1 MANTVQDLRRTLK
14 RGDLM
19 SIAVGQIIGSG
30 VMVMSIVALGMT
42 GRSVNI
48 AFVIAAIL
56 TCFGA
61 LPTIYLGSTIR
72 LLGGIYSQAAI
83 FVGERFAGYYS
94 VVQIFSSMSQ
104 AMFAT
109 GLASYLGSL
118 VPVVRDNQLIF
129 GILFYIAFV
138 ILNLMGTDKMAKAQQ
153 FMFYLLV
160 IALIMF
166 TAFGLPKVHWAGY
179 FGNELFDAPLFSN
192 GISGLLEAASYLT
205 FATGGATVVVSFSSE
220 CVNPTKDIPIVV
232 IVSTVAVA
240 VLYAFMATC
249 IGGILPAPQ
258 VMEAGNLSV
267 IALEIMP
274 APCYYFCIICG
285 ACFALGTTLNSSIG
299 SAIKPLFAAAA
310 DGWFPVVFTKLNKNK
325 VPYAWILT
333 FAAVNIVA
341 LVSGM
346 NISMLGK
353 LVLFIGNVNSFIL
366 VLGAMKLPKLF
377 PEAWAKSP
385 FHVSDAVLKGSL
397 CCTLA
402 VLAMQAYMNCKGQ
415 PTWVLIA
422 NACMFI
428 FAWFYSGAML
438 KSGKVHVTANYELA

>member
-1 MANTVQDLRRTLK
+1 
-14 RGDLM
+14 
-19 SIAVGQIIGSG
+19 
-30 VMVMSIVALGMT
+30 
-42 GRSVNI
+42 
-48 AFVIAAIL
+48 
-56 TCFGA
+56 
-61 LPTIYLGSTIR
+61 
-72 LLGGIYSQAAI
+72 
-83 FVGERFAGYYS
+83 
-94 VVQIFSSMSQ
+94 
-104 AMFAT
+104 
-109 GLASYLGSL
+109 
-118 VPVVRDNQLIF
+118 
-129 GILFYIAFV
+129 
-138 ILNLMGTDKMAKAQQ
+138 
-153 FMFYLLV
+153 
-160 IALIMF
+160 
-166 TAFGLPKVHWAGY
+166 
-179 FGNELFDAPLFSN
+179 
-192 GISGLLEAASYLT
+192 
-205 FATGGATVVVSFSSE
+205 
-220 CVNPTKDIPIVV
+220 
-232 IVSTVAVA
+232 
-240 VLYAFMATC
+240 MATC

-274 APCYYFCIICG
+274 APCYYFFIICG